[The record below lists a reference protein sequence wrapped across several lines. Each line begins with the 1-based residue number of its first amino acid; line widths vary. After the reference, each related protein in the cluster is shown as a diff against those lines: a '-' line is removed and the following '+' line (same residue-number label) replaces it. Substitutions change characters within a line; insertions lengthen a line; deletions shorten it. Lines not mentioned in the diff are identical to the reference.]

1 MFLKIF
7 KFEFKS
13 WFKVPIF
20 YVYSAILFLLS
31 LFIMAAAAG
40 LFDGVTATTTSA
52 TYVNSTI
59 GITQIISSLSVFL
72 YFMLPSIIG
81 ASINKD
87 FKYNA
92 HHILFAYP
100 IEKGSYL
107 WAKFFSSFIIVMIIV
122 LFIYFGIFLG
132 SIFPFTNPDLVTDF
146 NFYSYLQPFLL
157 IVLPN
162 FLFFGAIVYAV
173 VAFGRN
179 IFAGF
184 ITVLILIILQSFT
197 EFASS
202 IEEYK
207 ALAAY
212 LDPLGMGALILDT
225 EYWSVFE
232 QNNNNLPMDGYLLY
246 NRLIWLGVSIAIFA
260 FVYLKFNFSQNAIQ
274 LNLFKAKGVK
284 VIKSNFNFLINLK
297 IPKVSTDY
305 SFKTLFNFSLKQ
317 SVFDFNYIIKN
328 KVFIGFTLIVL
339 FIATTTL
346 LVRNQIFGT
355 TTYPV
360 TREMSTL
367 VIGITS
373 FFMIIMTFLF
383 SGMLLNRATLSKMD
397 QLVNATPFPN
407 WAFTFSKF
415 LAMTWVQFFLYTL
428 LIVLAIGVQMFQG
441 YYKFELDVYFV
452 SAFVI
457 NFLSIVV
464 WTVLS
469 FFTHQIFRNY
479 IVGFIVLLGFY
490 ILLGFLPDFG
500 IEQSIFRFN
509 SVTNVGYS
517 DMTGWSDFM
526 GEFFVYR
533 LYWLSLAVVLYILS
547 LQFYRRIFQLSAKQR
562 LRKALSTFN
571 TPKFIVTISG
581 LLLFFSLGSWIYYND
596 NVLNKRYTGI
606 EREKQAVELENTY
619 RKYLSTPHPRI
630 TDVFVDMDIYPEERD
645 IKVEGRYKLKNK
657 TNTPIDSILINVNDN
672 VESYSISKEGS
683 ITLKDTFYNLEVY
696 YFKNKLQPGES
707 FDFTFRMQ
715 NEKNTILDRKSP
727 VVSNG
732 TFLNNSVLPNFGYS
746 ERRELSN
753 AKLREKY
760 ELPPKE
766 RMKSPYDS
774 TALGNTYISKDADWI
789 NFEAKVSTSQDQI
802 AIAPGYLVSEKVEN
816 GRREFHYKMD
826 KPILNFY
833 NFMSARYEVYE
844 EMYKGIKIQIFYHK
858 PHDFNIERMVKATK
872 ASLDYYQ
879 ENFSPYQFRQLR
891 ILEFPSTGGT
901 FAQSFANTVPFSE
914 SIGFIAKVDED
925 DKNGVDYAYSVT
937 SHEVAHQWWAH
948 QVIGANVRGATL
960 LSESMSEY
968 SSLKVLEKEYGPY
981 QMRKFLKE
989 ALDRYLQGRG
999 SEQQK
1004 ELPLMLNE
1012 NQQYIHYN
1020 KGSLVLYAMSDYL
1033 GEKVFNNILK
1043 EYVEKV
1049 AFQEPPYTTS
1059 VEFVKHLEERTP
1071 DSLNYLVDDMF
1082 KTITLYD
1089 NYIEN
1094 ASYTVNADSTYT
1106 VNVEAIVSKYKT
1118 DNKGKRLYALDND
1131 SLISVVENDTLKSW
1145 PLNDYIEIGI
1155 FTDKEV
1161 DGEMIKSP
1169 VYLEKVKVDQIYN
1182 LYNITVDE
1190 KPTEV
1195 GVDPYNKLIDTRSTD
1210 NRREVNP

>member
-20 YVYSAILFLLS
+20 YVYSGILFLLS

-40 LFDGVTATTTSA
+40 LFDGITATTTSA

-59 GITQIISSLSVFL
+59 GITQLISSLSVFL

-81 ASINKD
+81 ASINRD

-100 IEKGSYL
+100 IKKSSYL
-107 WAKFFSSFIIVMIIV
+107 GAKFLSSFLIVLLIV

-132 SIFPFTNPDLVTDF
+132 TIFPFTNPDLITDF
-146 NFYSYLQPFLL
+146 DFYSYLQPFLL

-162 FLFFGAIVYAV
+162 FLFFGSIVYAV

-184 ITVLILIILQSFT
+184 ITVLILIVLQSFT
-197 EFASS
+197 EFASNYD
-202 IEEYK
+202 EYK
-207 ALAAY
+207 ALSAY
-212 LDPLGMGALILDT
+212 LDPLGIAAILLDT

-232 QNNNNLPMDGYLLY
+232 QNNNYLPMDGYLLY
-246 NRLIWLGVSIAIFA
+246 NRLIWLAVSLVIFS
-260 FVYLKFNFSQNAIQ
+260 FVYFKFNFSQNAIQ
-274 LNLFKAKGVK
+274 IKLFKTKGIKAV
-284 VIKSNFNFLINLK
+284 KSNFNFLINLK
-297 IPKVSTDY
+297 IPKVTTDY
-305 SFKTLFNFSLKQ
+305 SFKTLLKFAFKQ
-317 SVFDFNYIIKN
+317 SRFDFKYIIKN
-328 KVFIGFTLIVL
+328 KVFIGFTLIVI
-339 FIATTTL
+339 FIAVVTL
-346 LVRNQIFGT
+346 LTRNQIFGT

-367 VIGITS
+367 VIGITG

-383 SGMLLNRATLSKMD
+383 SGMLINRAKISNMD
-397 QLVNATPFPN
+397 QLVNVTPFPN

-428 LIVLAIGVQMFQG
+428 LIMLAISVQIFQG
-441 YYKFELDVYFV
+441 YYQFELDVYFV
-452 SAFVI
+452 SAFII
-457 NFLSIVV
+457 NFLSIIV
-464 WTVLS
+464 WTALS
-469 FFTHQIFRNY
+469 FFTHQVFKNY
-479 IVGFIVLLGFY
+479 IVGFIVLLAFY

-500 IEQSIFRFN
+500 IEQAIFRFN
-509 SVTNVGYS
+509 SVTSVGYS
-517 DMTGWSDFM
+517 DMTGWSDSM
-526 GEFFVYR
+526 DEFFVYR
-533 LYWLSLAVVLYILS
+533 LYWLGLAIVFYVLS
-547 LQFYRRIFQLSAKQR
+547 LQLYRRVFQLSPKQR
-562 LRKALSTFN
+562 LHKAFKGIQPLRLIVMLIGLVTFL
-571 TPKFIVTISG
+571 G
-581 LLLFFSLGSWIYYND
+581 LGYWIYYNE
-596 NVLNKRYTGI
+596 NVLNQRYTGT
-606 EREKQAVELENTY
+606 EREKQAVEFEKAY

-630 TDVFVDMDIYPEERD
+630 TDVFVDMDIYPEERNMS
-645 IKVEGRYKLKNK
+645 VEGRFKLKNK
-657 TNTPIDSILINVNDN
+657 TNIPIDSILLNVNDL
-672 VESYSISKEGS
+672 VTSYTISKEGQV
-683 ITLKDTFYNLEVY
+683 TLKDTFYNLEVY
-696 YFKNKLQPGES
+696 RFKDKLQPGET
-707 FDFTFRMQ
+707 FEFTFSMQ
-715 NEKNTILDRKSP
+715 NEENTILERNSP

-732 TFLNNSVLPNFGYS
+732 TFLNSSILPSFGYS

-789 NFEAKVSTSQDQI
+789 NFEAKLSTSEDQI
-802 AIAPGYLVSEKVEN
+802 AIAPGYLVSESIED
-816 GRREFHYKMD
+816 GRRHFHYKMD

-844 EMYKGIKIQIFYHK
+844 ESYKGVKIQIFYHK

-879 ENFSPYQFRQLR
+879 KNFSPYQFQQLR
-891 ILEFPSTGGT
+891 IMEFPATGGR

-914 SIGFIAKVDED
+914 SVGFIAKVDED
-925 DKNGVDYAYSVT
+925 DKNGVDYPFSVT

-948 QVIGANVRGATL
+948 QVIGADVRGATL

-968 SSLKVLEKEYGPY
+968 SSLKVLENEYGPD
-981 QMRKFLKE
+981 QMRRFLKD
-989 ALDRYLQGRG
+989 ALDRYLTGR
-999 SEQQK
+999 SFEQQK

-1020 KGSLVLYAMSDYL
+1020 KGSMVLYAMSDYL
-1033 GEKVFNNILK
+1033 GEDVFNNILK
-1043 EYVEKV
+1043 EYIEKV

-1059 VEFVKHLEERTP
+1059 VEFVNHLQERTP
-1071 DSLNYLVDDMF
+1071 DSLQYLIEDMF

-1106 VNVEAIVSKYKT
+1106 VNIEAIISKYKT
-1118 DNKGKRLYALDND
+1118 DNKGKRLYAAGND
-1131 SLISVVENDTLKSW
+1131 SLISMVDNDTLVSW
-1145 PLNDYIEIGI
+1145 PLNDYIEVGI

-1161 DGEMIKSP
+1161 DGEMTKTPI
-1169 VYLEKVKVDQIYN
+1169 YLKKVKVDQIYN

-1190 KPTEV
+1190 EPTEV

-1210 NRREVNP
+1210 NRREVN